1 MKKIAL
7 ILVATLSALSVS
19 AQYYVDNRNHEMLRI
34 NKPHSFNRKE
44 FYAPSVDGYTAYKAD
59 LHTHTI
65 YSDGHLSME
74 ARVREAWGD
83 GLDVMAVTEHLEYR
97 AQEKNLIKYLK
108 GYVGKDT
115 KAQAYDFVRGE
126 GPAKEDIKVDFN
138 VPVEIARKTAKYYD
152 ITIIPG
158 IEVTRKPDEYC
169 HFNALFTTDNN
180 TIYDPD
186 PLQSLRNAKAQ
197 GALVM
202 HNHPGWLR
210 KDMSMTKFEK
220 EAYKAGVIDGI
231 EIMNG
236 PEFYPKALTRAWK
249 HNFFITSN
257 TDIHQPTSE
266 GYRNHGDRR
275 NMTLIFAKDKSVES
289 IREAIEA
296 RRTLAYSYGTV
307 AGDKE
312 LLRKFF
318 EASVSIRQI
327 SVDYKGRRQ
336 ALLTNNSSVDWWL
349 VREGKAAI
357 LLKANSSVIVEERSS
372 TDNLFTVMNA
382 WCGEN
387 ENLTVYIFNRL
398 P

>member
-1 MKKIAL
+1 MKKLTLIVIA
-7 ILVATLSALSVS
+7 ALSALSVS
-19 AQYYVDNRNHEMLRI
+19 AQYYVDNKNHEMLRI

-97 AQEKNLIKYLK
+97 AQEKNLLKFLK
-108 GYVGKDT
+108 GYVGEGT

-257 TDIHQPTSE
+257 TDIHQPTSDAYDDYGE
-266 GYRNHGDRR
+266 FR
-275 NMTLIFAKDKSVES
+275 NMTLIFAKDKSLES
-289 IREAIEA
+289 LREAIEA
-296 RRTLAYSYGTV
+296 RRTLAYSYGTI

-318 EASVSIRQI
+318 DASVSIRQI

-336 ALLTNNSSVDWWL
+336 VVLTNNSSVTWWM
-349 VREGKAAI
+349 VREGKSPFI
-357 LLKANSSVIVEERSS
+357 LKPHSSIIIEERSS
-372 TDNLFTVMNA
+372 TDNLFTVKNA

-398 P
+398 Q